1 MKARAKIRILERLN
15 QRLQEEVDHL
25 NAIAGQA
32 NISVSEEDWE
42 QTPSAVHRLILQM
55 ASEQKRLREQSQEQA
70 RKIEELQEQLRT
82 NSRNSSKPPSSD
94 PPSCFDNGRDGKH
107 KPKGRSPG
115 GQPGHEGK
123 TRKLFRPDQVDQ
135 VIDCAPPE
143 MCECG
148 GSVRLMDVEPER
160 RQTLDI
166 PPIKPVVTEYC
177 LFAGLCEACGRRYR
191 GALPDGVGSGLLCP
205 RPMAIA
211 ALLSG
216 KYHLSK
222 RNVVEILEDLLGTEI
237 CLGTVSNLEARMSGA
252 IEQAV
257 EEAKRFVARQSVV
270 HMDETGWKQGR
281 NKQGRNKAWLW
292 TAVTSSVV
300 VFAVRFSR
308 GAKVAREMLGELFRG
323 ILVSDRCPA
332 YNWLEPARRQL
343 CWAHLMRDFFK
354 ISERSGEAGKIGTQL
369 LEQAHKMFGL
379 WHRMRDG
386 PLDRRAFQ
394 VSVQPIREVIEA
406 LLEQG
411 TVCEHAKTKRTCKMI
426 FKRKAALW
434 SFANVP
440 GVEPTNNAAERAVRP
455 AVLWRKQSFGT
466 QSERGS
472 EFVERMLTVCGTCKL
487 QGRNVLDY
495 LTQAIEAS
503 LLGQS
508 APSLLPSEATR
519 KVSAA

>member
-1 MKARAKIRILERLN
+1 MRARARIHALEREN
-15 QRLQEEVDHL
+15 R
-25 NAIAGQA
+25 
-32 NISVSEEDWE
+32 
-42 QTPSAVHRLILQM
+42 
-55 ASEQKRLREQSQEQA
+55 RLREEVE
-70 RKIEELQEQLRT
+70 RLKGLVEELQEQLKT

-94 PPSCFDNGRDGKH
+94 PPSSDGPSCFDGGRDGKH

-115 GQPGHEGK
+115 GQLGHEGK
-123 TRKLFRPDQVDQ
+123 TRKLFPPEQVDQ

-143 MCECG
+143 RCECG

-160 RQTLDI
+160 RQVLDI
-166 PPIKPVVTEYC
+166 PPIKPVVTEYR
-177 LFAGLCEACGRRYR
+177 LFAGICEACGRRHR
-191 GALPDGVGSGLLCP
+191 SALPDGVPCGMLGP
-205 RPMAIA
+205 RPMAMA
-211 ALLSG
+211 SLLSG

-222 RNVVEILEDLLGTEI
+222 RDVVEILEDLLGTEL
-237 CLGTVSNLEARMSGA
+237 CLGTVSNIEARVSGA

-257 EEAKRFVARQSVV
+257 EEAKRFVAEQPVV
-270 HMDETGWKQGR
+270 HMDETGW
-281 NKQGRNKAWLW
+281 KQGRNKAWLW

-308 GAKVAREMLGELFRG
+308 GAKVVKEMLGELFRG
-323 ILVSDRCPA
+323 ILVSDRWSA
-332 YNWLEPARRQL
+332 YNWLDPRRRQL

-379 WHRMRDG
+379 WHKMRDG
-386 PLDRRAFQ
+386 PMDRRAFQ
-394 VSVQPIREVIEA
+394 VNAQPTREVIEA
-406 LLEQG
+406 LLHEG
-411 TVCEHAKTKRTCKMI
+411 ASCEHAKTRHTCKRI
-426 FKRKAALW
+426 LKRKAALW
-434 SFANVP
+434 TFVDVP

-487 QGRNVLDY
+487 QGRNVLEY
-495 LTQAIEAS
+495 LVQAIEAS
-503 LLGQS
+503 LLGQA